1 VQPVAR
7 IRLLGEFQAAFAGV
21 DVPSLG
27 STRLQSLLAYLLL
40 HRDAPQQR
48 QRLAS
53 ALWPDSSEAQARTNL
68 RHLLHTLRQC
78 VPDAPRYLEITS
90 RTVRWRPDA
99 AVWFDVGAFE
109 DLLTSGTC
117 GASISSATEGS
128 GEARRN
134 ALREA
139 VELYGGDLMDGCGDE
154 WLVAERDR
162 LRRRHLDALAELA
175 QLCEARGEL
184 DEAIR
189 YAEQLMRLD
198 ELREDVH
205 RQLMRLHAGRGDRA
219 AAIRVFHLCS
229 TTLERELGVAPSAP
243 TRAAYQA
250 LLGGEA
256 SAPMAQPERTAGP
269 PLVGR
274 SVEWARLAASLRSAQ
289 ARTAQLVVVTGEAG
303 VGKSRLVEEFRR
315 SFVRRGGVACDARC
329 YPAEGPLAYGPVVD
343 WLRFMTEFEADRVRA
358 AYGPDKYRRLARIK
372 SRYDPENLFH
382 HNANIPPER
391 SEVS

>member
-1 VQPVAR
+1 VQPVAQ

-78 VPDAPRYLEITS
+78 VPEAPRYLEITS

-117 GASISSATEGS
+117 GASISATEGS

-198 ELREDVH
+198 DLREDVH

-229 TTLERELGVAPSAP
+229 T
-243 TRAAYQA
+243 
-250 LLGGEA
+250 
-256 SAPMAQPERTAGP
+256 
-269 PLVGR
+269 
-274 SVEWARLAASLRSAQ
+274 
-289 ARTAQLVVVTGEAG
+289 
-303 VGKSRLVEEFRR
+303 
-315 SFVRRGGVACDARC
+315 
-329 YPAEGPLAYGPVVD
+329 
-343 WLRFMTEFEADRVRA
+343 
-358 AYGPDKYRRLARIK
+358 
-372 SRYDPENLFH
+372 DP
-382 HNANIPPER
+382 
-391 SEVS
+391 